1 MARNPLSP
9 YRTGGLIGGGFG
21 NDPFLSLHR
30 DMNRLFD
37 DVLRGST
44 GQMPGQGQGAE
55 AGMMMPHMDVSETD
69 QELRICAELPGVNEE
84 DVEVRLED
92 NVLVIRGEKKFER
105 KEEKENYHFS
115 ERSYGTFQ

>member
-1 MARNPLSP
+1 
-9 YRTGGLIGGGFG
+9 
-21 NDPFLSLHR
+21 
-30 DMNRLFD
+30 
-37 DVLRGST
+37 
-44 GQMPGQGQGAE
+44 
-55 AGMMMPHMDVSETD
+55 MMMPHMDVSETD

-115 ERSYGTFQ
+115 ERSYGTFQRALRLPGAVEPDQVKARFENGVLTVTVPKSEQHERSRRIQIQGT